1 MGRKKTEVGVK
12 KQVNFYTQ
20 ERLKKLAE
28 KDLEPKQIEIK
39 SGTLKDNMFCHYGY
53 DHTVA
58 INTTDSVTRKSQIP
72 VHDDLKAAFRDL
84 NVHLAIVCEEIHP
97 DDIGDIDHLP
107 ELDPDPDMTEEDQ
120 DPMAVKLSRFTVSSF
135 KVVGN
140 GENEGVI
147 LTGQKRL
154 STNDYVKLETP
165 VTKWQSD
172 YAFVNELHV
181 AVFNTVEE
189 IEQYMNGKQ
198 APQRQTEMNFGD
210 GNEDEGDED
219 EGDEDEGDDN
229 K

>member
-1 MGRKKTEVGVK
+1 MGRKKTDTGAKV
-12 KQVNFYTQ
+12 QVNSYTQ

-28 KDLEPKQIEIK
+28 SQLQPKQIEIRT
-39 SGTLKDNMFCHYGY
+39 GTLKDNMFCHYGY

-58 INTTDSVTRKSQIP
+58 ANTTDSVTRKSQVP
-72 VHDDLKAAFRDL
+72 VHDDLIASFRDM

-97 DDIGDIDHLP
+97 DDITDIDNLP
-107 ELDPDPDMTEEDQ
+107 ELDLDPELTEEDQ
-120 DPMAVKLSRFTVSSF
+120 DPLALKLSRFTVSSF

-165 VTKWQSD
+165 VVKWHSD

-181 AVFNTVEE
+181 AIFNAVEE

-198 APQRQTEMNFGD
+198 APQRQMEMVFEEGD
-210 GNEDEGDED
+210 GLENEEE
-219 EGDEDEGDDN
+219 E
-229 K
+229 

>member
-1 MGRKKTEVGVK
+1 MGRKKTEPVAK
-12 KQVNFYTQ
+12 IQVNSYTQ

-28 KDLEPKQIEIK
+28 SQLQPKQIEIRT
-39 SGTLKDNMFCHYGY
+39 GTLKDGMFCHYGY

-58 INTTDSVTRKSQIP
+58 TNTTDSVTRKSQVP
-72 VHDDLKAAFRDL
+72 VHDDLKETFRDL

-97 DDIGDIDHLP
+97 DEIKNIDELP
-107 ELDPDPDMTEEDQ
+107 ELDPDPDLTEEDQ

-165 VTKWQSD
+165 VVKWHSD
-172 YAFVNELHV
+172 YAFVNELRV
-181 AVFNTVEE
+181 AIFNSVEE

-198 APQRQTEMNFGD
+198 APQRQMELGFEEEED
-210 GNEDEGDED
+210 PENEEE
-219 EGDEDEGDDN
+219 
-229 K
+229 